1 MEKISK
7 IYKKIM
13 SGNELSTLEAFDI
26 FDAIFKDKL
35 SLQETSAVL
44 TILSFR
50 GETYK
55 EILGVSKV
63 LINRSKKISLGK
75 NLIDTCGTGG
85 DNKSSFNISTATAI
99 LLAACGLNV
108 SKHGNRSVTSKSGS
122 IDVLE
127 ALGIKILNKNNEI
140 KMFFKKNKICFL
152 FAPFFHES
160 LKKLSETRVK
170 LKFRTIF
177 NLLGPLLNPSKPTF
191 QLIGV
196 SEKKFLKTHA
206 LCLKEMDIKE
216 GWVVT
221 SSNGFDELTT
231 SSTNLIMKVKNRK
244 VSKVIS
250 LNPEE
255 LGLNKSKEVQLKGG
269 DAKENAFLM
278 HRLFEGETG
287 SIRDNVILNTA
298 ACLTI
303 SGKVKSLKEGL
314 IVARKNIDN
323 FNAKQKLEKL
333 ISDSKTL

>member
-1 MEKISK
+1 
-7 IYKKIM
+7 M

-85 DNKSSFNISTATAI
+85 DNKNSFNISTATAI

-255 LGLNKSKEVQLKGG
+255 LGLNKSKEVQLK
-269 DAKENAFLM
+269 EV
-278 HRLFEGETG
+278 T
-287 SIRDNVILNTA
+287 
-298 ACLTI
+298 
-303 SGKVKSLKEGL
+303 
-314 IVARKNIDN
+314 
-323 FNAKQKLEKL
+323 QK
-333 ISDSKTL
+333 KTPF

>member
-1 MEKISK
+1 MEKISN
-7 IYKKIM
+7 IYKKII
-13 SGNELSTLEAFDI
+13 SGNELSTLESFDI

-35 SLQETSAVL
+35 SLQETCAIL

-63 LINRSKKISLGK
+63 LINRSKKISLGE

-85 DNKSSFNISTATAI
+85 DNKNSFNISTATAI
-99 LLAACGLNV
+99 LLSACGLNV

-127 ALGIKILNKNNEI
+127 ALGIKILNKNNDI
-140 KMFFKKNKICFL
+140 KNFFKKNKICFL
-152 FAPFFHES
+152 FAPYFHES
-160 LKKLSETRVK
+160 LKKIRETRVK

-177 NLLGPLLNPSKPTF
+177 NLLGPLLNPSKPAF

-196 SEKKFLKTHA
+196 CEKKFLKTHA
-206 LCLKEMDIKE
+206 SCLKEMKIKE

-221 SSNGFDELTT
+221 SLNGYDELTT
-231 SSTNLIMKVKNRK
+231 TSINFIIKVKDRK
-244 VSKVIS
+244 ISKVIS
-250 LNPEE
+250 LNPED
-255 LGLNKSKEVQLKGG
+255 LGLSKSKEVQLKGG

-303 SGKVKSLKEGL
+303 SGKVRNLKEGL

-323 FNAKQKLEKL
+323 FNAKQKLERL